1 MVMSKVDLA
10 NKLLNVSKFSQIT
23 DEPKTDVITGV
34 AKGDSKDGY
43 VLVDLGGDTISP
55 DESQYVEYPTTAD
68 IRDGDQVYV
77 TLSGAKNTPR
87 AALVTGAAGGGDR
100 TKQEIEKYNHDL
112 TQIVQDEATKRQTA
126 ITQAADSIT
135 TTISQT
141 YATKEDIATI
151 IREDSSGVT
160 VGKSTDGGKT
170 YSGSRSTLGS
180 SGLTIKDESGTQL
193 ASFGSTAAIG
203 KPSQT
208 HVNVDSDS
216 LDILSGSNA
225 TLATFGASEV
235 DVGKNSKTAQIKLAG
250 DSVIFGRYGTGNA
263 YTSIDSVDGVY
274 IMAPY
279 NMPLALASYHTNNN
293 GAKVLDDTGIGI
305 LNDKV
310 SIKGTAEIS
319 SANLTINGHEVN
331 PYGSTITMASGWTN
345 RDSQVSVSGYVV
357 NIWLNVTHAGNPEPG
372 SLIATISSSL
382 APAVEQDFAGTA
394 WANDPDRAWV
404 TVTTSG
410 QIKLKQYY
418 GGGTSQIKCAMTYVM
433 KG

>member
-10 NKLLNVSKFSQIT
+10 NKILNVSKFSQIT

-135 TTISQT
+135 TNLS
-141 YATKEDIATI
+141 TI

-180 SGLTIKDESGTQL
+180 SGLTIKDKSGTQL

-225 TLATFGASEV
+225 TLATFSASEV

-293 GAKVLDDTGIGI
+293 GAKVLDDTGIGV

-310 SIKGTAEIS
+310 SIKGTSEIS
-319 SANLTINGHEVN
+319 SANLTINGHKVN
-331 PYGSTITMASGWTN
+331 PYGSTITMASEWTN
-345 RDSQVSVSGYVV
+345 RDSQVRVSGYVV
-357 NIWLNVTHAGNPEPG
+357 NIWLNVTHAVNPGPG
-372 SLIATISSSL
+372 SLIATIPSSL

-394 WANDPDRAWV
+394 WTENTPDRAWV

-418 GGGTSQIKCAMTYVM
+418 GGGTFQIKCAMTYVM